1 MRGLCRYTL
10 CYLTIY
16 QIRNMDNSRSANS
29 RKKFLLWGSAIL
41 SSLAIFKIFTGRGK
55 GEPSSTN
62 EMVKML
68 TRDGRL
74 VQIDKRLLSSPSK
87 KVSDKELRQWI
98 NDSHN

>member
-1 MRGLCRYTL
+1 MRGICRYTL

-16 QIRNMDNSRSANS
+16 QIRNMDNSRPANS

-55 GEPSSTN
+55 GEPGSTN

-68 TRDGRL
+68 TRDGKL
-74 VQIDKRLLSSPSK
+74 VEIDKRLVASNGTK
-87 KVSDKELRQWI
+87 ISDNELRQWI
-98 NDSHN
+98 SNSHN